1 MTDPILS
8 AKLILSSPDETA
20 ALAEWLAP
28 LLVAGDVVLLDGPI
42 GAGKSHFCR
51 ALIQARLAAEDMHE
65 DVPSPTFTLVQ
76 VYDLTDVSIWHADL
90 YRLSSPQQAQ
100 ELGLE
105 EAFAEAITLIEWP
118 DRLGEMVPKTAL
130 TLHITPLVDSDARE
144 VEFSASTPH
153 WRHILSELSDNWPGK
168 HG

>member
-1 MTDPILS
+1 MTDPIPFTS
-8 AKLILSSPDETA
+8 LILSSPDETA
-20 ALAEWLAP
+20 ALAEHLAP

-51 ALIQARLAAEDMHE
+51 SLIQARLAAENMHE

-76 VYDLTDVSIWHADL
+76 VYDLADVSIWHADL
-90 YRLSSPQQAQ
+90 YRLSSPQQAE

-118 DRLGEMVPKTAL
+118 DRLDKLMPKSAL
-130 TLHITPLVDSDARE
+130 TLHISPVFDSDVRE
-144 VEFSASTPH
+144 VEFFASAPR
-153 WRHILSELSDNWPGK
+153 WQQFLSGLSANWSGK
-168 HG
+168 HD